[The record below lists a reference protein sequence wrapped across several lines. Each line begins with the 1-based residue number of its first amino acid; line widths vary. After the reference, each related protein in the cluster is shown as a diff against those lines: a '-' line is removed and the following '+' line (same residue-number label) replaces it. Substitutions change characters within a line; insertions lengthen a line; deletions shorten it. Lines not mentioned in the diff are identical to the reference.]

1 MYLSLKKILILGF
14 LLMVILFNIRSLNQ
28 NISYQLFGEIYTH
41 VETDQKVVALTLD
54 DGPNEKI
61 DSILSILNH
70 HQIKATFF
78 PIGNLME
85 NRLSDIKRIVSEGHE
100 VGNHSY
106 THQALSFKTY
116 NSIKQEIEPTDSLLR
131 QAGFKETIHFR
142 PPYGK
147 KLFMLPLYLKNNNRK
162 TITWNVI
169 PEGNPDIDQDVEK
182 MSQFVID
189 KTTNGSIIL
198 LHPMNEGREASLQ
211 ALDPIIRGLKAK
223 GFEFKTISE
232 LLKLGDLN

>member
-1 MYLSLKKILILGF
+1 
-14 LLMVILFNIRSLNQ
+14 
-28 NISYQLFGEIYTH
+28 
-41 VETDQKVVALTLD
+41 
-54 DGPNEKI
+54 
-61 DSILSILNH
+61 
-70 HQIKATFF
+70 
-78 PIGNLME
+78 
-85 NRLSDIKRIVSEGHE
+85 
-100 VGNHSY
+100 
-106 THQALSFKTY
+106 
-116 NSIKQEIEPTDSLLR
+116 
-131 QAGFKETIHFR
+131 
-142 PPYGK
+142 
-147 KLFMLPLYLKNNNRK
+147 MLPLYLKNNNRK